1 MGILSLGWTPNADPA
16 ARDPFEDAAAVRAMY
31 ERGGVLTH
39 RRLPENID
47 SHAREDLELPD
58 PRRLRSRGAAPAGGI
73 DINSFLYGSGGYSAV
88 SDFPRSVMRPPVV
101 RPGGTFTFT
110 NQDALFAQPQDQ
122 QAWHTITACRAPCNK
137 GSGIGYPLANGP
149 VDFDSGQLG
158 FGSGLNSNVT
168 IGSNTYTTPPL
179 NDLPQRVRRK
189 AFKPGTTYS
198 YFCRLHPYMRGSF
211 RVRAAR
217 D

>member
-31 ERGGVLTH
+31 GKGGVLTH
-39 RRLPENID
+39 RRLPENVD
-47 SHAREDLELPD
+47 THAREDLKLPD
-58 PRRLRSRGAAPAGGI
+58 PRTLRARKAPPAGAI
-73 DINSFLYGSGGYSAV
+73 DINSFLYGSGGFSAV
-88 SDFPRSVMRPPVV
+88 SGFPRSMMRPPVI
-101 RPGGTFTFT
+101 RPGGTLTFT
-110 NQDALFAQPQDQ
+110 NQDALLGQPEDE

-158 FGSGLNSNVT
+158 FGTGPNSNVT

-179 NDLPQRVRRK
+179 GNLPQRRR
-189 AFKPGTTYS
+189 AERFKRGTTYS

-211 RVRAAR
+211 RVRTAR
-217 D
+217 G